1 MEQYF
6 GKISFKNT
14 YFANGCL
21 LLVRE
26 IRKLL
31 NIKIFLH
38 NLHNFITSWNVIKY
52 IYSCRNKLIILWN
65 VIDKWK
71 HFKYIITDYG
81 EAILAKIRKLEK
93 TSSMLEKVSLKSI
106 SFIKCICSFVQM
118 YCNSFGNKFTN
129 GEISKSKAQ

>member
-21 LLVRE
+21 SLVRE
-26 IRKLL
+26 IQKL

-38 NLHNFITSWNVIKY
+38 NLHNFITSWDVIKY
-52 IYSCRNKLIILWN
+52 IYSCRVNSLYYEH

-71 HFKYIITDYG
+71 HFKYIITHYG
-81 EAILAKIRKLEK
+81 KAILAKIRKLEK

-129 GEISKSKAQ
+129 GEIRKSKAQ